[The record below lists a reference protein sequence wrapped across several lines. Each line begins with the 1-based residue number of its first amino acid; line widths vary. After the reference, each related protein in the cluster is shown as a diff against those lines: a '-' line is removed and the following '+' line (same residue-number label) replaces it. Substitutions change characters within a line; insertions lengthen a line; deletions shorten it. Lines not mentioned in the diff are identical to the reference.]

1 MSLLRDRMSGD
12 LERAGLAQSTRREY
26 IESIRKL
33 AKFHWRSPDQL
44 EADDLRAWV
53 DHLYQQKIGPDRIRV
68 HFAAMAFLYRKTL
81 GRPELVSFL
90 SWPRSPQR
98 LPVVLSQEEVGRLL
112 RAIRKPRYRIFF
124 SLIYDTGMRIREA
137 SLLETKDIDRA
148 RGVIQIRQGK
158 GGKERQVRLSDSLYE
173 QLRTHWKES
182 QPAAPYLFTGKTGK
196 PIDFA
201 GARKALELAA
211 KDAGITKRVTP
222 HTLRHCFATHLLEA
236 GTDLRVLQ
244 VLLGHAS
251 IRTTQLYLRVSKRL
265 ITQVPSPLERLS
277 RP

>member
-1 MSLLRDRMSGD
+1 MSLLRNRMSRD
-12 LERAGLAQSTRREY
+12 MERAGLAPRTGQEY

-33 AKFHWRSPDQL
+33 AEFHNRSPGQL
-44 EADDLRAWV
+44 EADDVRAWV
-53 DHLYQQKIGPDRIRV
+53 DHLHQQPIGPDRIRL
-68 HFAAMAFLYRKTL
+68 HFAAMVFLYRKTL
-81 GRPELVSFL
+81 SRPDLVSFL
-90 SWPRSPQR
+90 SWPRSPRR

-112 RAIRKPRYRIFF
+112 GAIRKPRYRTFF

-137 SLLETKDIDRA
+137 SLLETGDIDRA
-148 RGVIQIRQGK
+148 RGVIQIRHGK
-158 GGKERQVRLSDSLYE
+158 GGKERQVRLSDTLYA

-211 KDAGITKRVTP
+211 KEVGITKRVTP

-244 VLLGHAS
+244 SLLGHAS
-251 IRTTQLYLRVSKRL
+251 LRTTQIYLQVSTRL
-265 ITQVPSPLERLS
+265 ITQVPSPLERL
-277 RP
+277 PPP